1 MKLEVGK
8 LYVCE
13 KYFLMFYPDQETAA
27 SAAAAATGLVV
38 SVVTDGAH
46 FAAFW
51 SDRLGKPVLFSEKNI
66 PLLVLN
72 SKDNCVEV
80 LAGDSKGWIIF
91 RDWLNLKEIM

>member
-1 MKLEVGK
+1 MLEVGK
-8 LYVCE
+8 LYVCK

-27 SAAAAATGLVV
+27 SAAATATA
-38 SVVTDGAH
+38 AH

-91 RDWLNLKEIM
+91 RDWLNIKEIM